1 MNTDNSTDPA
11 KPTFVELR
19 LWDQDALVLFNWLMS
34 VDLDAV
40 PVTHR
45 AEKQALL
52 DLLNQLEQS
61 LPPGAT
67 SEEIEAAK
75 AAVSRD
81 MG

>member
-1 MNTDNSTDPA
+1 MNADNSTN
-11 KPTFVELR
+11 PTFLDLR
-19 LWDQDALVLFNWLMS
+19 LWDQDALVLYDWLMS

-40 PVTHR
+40 PVSHP

-67 SEEIEAAK
+67 TEEIEAAK